1 MFNFADVE
9 VLLYNTEFIIRRVK
23 FFLLYRGEDHSVQNL
38 TRVLSQGH
46 AYIETKIERTNTSI
60 FLYKVLEDTDVSH
73 PSRTIAS

>member
-9 VLLYNTEFIIRRVK
+9 VLLYNTEFIRRVK
-23 FFLLYRGEDHSVQNL
+23 FSLLYRSEDHSVQNL